1 MAPELKRV
9 KIMSKYQKY
18 AEDENYIFPHR
29 HCPVCNGVCPEDKQY
44 CSDECR
50 LKTIQKKKG
59 SKKKTYIM
67 IAVWGGVI
75 AVFII
80 LILLMQPPAP

>member
-1 MAPELKRV
+1 
-9 KIMSKYQKY
+9 MSKYQKY
-18 AEDENYIFPHR
+18 ADDEGYIYPHK
-29 HCPVCNGVCPEDKQY
+29 HCPRCNAVMDESNEY

-50 LKTIQKKKG
+50 AAATQKTKR
-59 SKKKTYIM
+59 SKKSTYIM

-80 LILLMQPPAP
+80 LIFLMSPK

>member
-1 MAPELKRV
+1 
-9 KIMSKYQKY
+9 MSKYQKY
-18 AEDENYIFPHR
+18 QEDEGYIYPHK
-29 HCPVCNGVCPEDKQY
+29 HCPKCNAVMDESKQY
-44 CSDECR
+44 CSQECA
-50 LKTIQKKKG
+50 TQVTQKSKR

-80 LILLMQPPAP
+80 LILLMQPPA